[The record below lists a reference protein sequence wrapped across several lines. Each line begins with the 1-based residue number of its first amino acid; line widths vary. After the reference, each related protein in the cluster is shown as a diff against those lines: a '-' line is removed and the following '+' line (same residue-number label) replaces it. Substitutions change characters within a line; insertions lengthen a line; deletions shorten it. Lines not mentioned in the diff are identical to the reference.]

1 MFAKQVVTMIQ
12 EAQKQYVDRLAPVL
26 GTLADRVPELSSLLL
41 VLKSD
46 LERMQGRTPG
56 ISEDTAWM
64 VFEASRN
71 LGHLQDNTALLLK
84 AGDDLAHLQDNV
96 HFLNSAAQKLARAA
110 DLPTALEHAASS
122 IQSAA
127 AALSDA
133 KRY

>member
-1 MFAKQVVTMIQ
+1 M
-12 EAQKQYVDRLAPVL
+12 
-26 GTLADRVPELSSLLL
+26 
-41 VLKSD
+41 
-46 LERMQGRTPG
+46 
-56 ISEDTAWM
+56 
-64 VFEASRN
+64 
-71 LGHLQDNTALLLK
+71 LLK

>member
-1 MFAKQVVTMIQ
+1 MGREIGA
-12 EAQKQYVDRLAPVL
+12 R
-26 GTLADRVPELSSLLL
+26 TLVANRAVSGPA
-41 VLKSD
+41 
-46 LERMQGRTPG
+46 R
-56 ISEDTAWM
+56 
-64 VFEASRN
+64 